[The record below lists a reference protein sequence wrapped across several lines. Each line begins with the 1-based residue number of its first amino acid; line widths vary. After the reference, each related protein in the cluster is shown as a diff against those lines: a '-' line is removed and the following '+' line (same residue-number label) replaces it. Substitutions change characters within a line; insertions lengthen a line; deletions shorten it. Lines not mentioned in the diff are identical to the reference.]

1 MSEGHYAGGMT
12 VQIRPAT
19 AADAEALAEVAA
31 VTFPLACPPH
41 TTDEA
46 KAAFI
51 AAVLSAERFGEYTVD
66 PARRL
71 LIAQSD
77 DGSVIGYTMV
87 NLGEPADADVRAAV
101 RVRPTAE
108 LSKCY
113 VLPGHHGEGVA
124 GRLMEAS
131 LAAAAVAGAAG
142 IWLGVNEENA
152 RAQRFYGKHGFE
164 RVGFKRFLVGDRL
177 EDDWVMERELVS
189 PPRP

>member
-1 MSEGHYAGGMT
+1 MT
-12 VQIRPAT
+12 AVIRPAT
-19 AADAEALAEVAA
+19 PADAEALAAVAA

-41 TTDEA
+41 TTEDA

-51 AAVLSAERFGEYTVD
+51 AAVLSADRFREYTAD

-71 LIAQSD
+71 LLAQ
-77 DGSVIGYTMV
+77 DGAGAVIGYTMV
-87 NLGEPADADVRAAV
+87 NLGEPADAAVSAAV

-124 GRLMEAS
+124 GRLMQAS
-131 LAAAAVAGAAG
+131 LAVAAEAGAAG

-164 RVGFKRFLVGDRL
+164 RVGSKRFLVGDRL

-189 PPRP
+189 LPRP

>member
-1 MSEGHYAGGMT
+1 MT
-12 VQIRPAT
+12 VVIRPAT
-19 AADAEALAEVAA
+19 PGDAVALASVAA

-41 TTDEA
+41 TTEEA

-51 AAVLSAERFGEYTVD
+51 ATVLSAERFGEYTVD
-66 PARRL
+66 PERRL
-71 LIAQSD
+71 LVAED
-77 DGSVIGYTMV
+77 AAGEVIGYTMV
-87 NLGEPADADVRAAV
+87 NLGEPADADVRAAL

-131 LAAAAVAGAAG
+131 LAAAAAAGAEG

-164 RVGFKRFLVGDRL
+164 RVGSKRFLVGDRL
-177 EDDWVMERELVS
+177 EDDWVMERALVS

>member
-1 MSEGHYAGGMT
+1 MSVG
-12 VQIRPAT
+12 IRAAT
-19 AADAEALAEVAA
+19 AADAGALAAVAA

-51 AAVLSAERFGEYTVD
+51 AAVLSVERFAEYTVD

-71 LIAQSD
+71 LVAQD
-77 DGSVIGYTMV
+77 DDRSVIGYTMV
-87 NLGEPADADVRAAV
+87 NLGEPTDADVRAVV

-131 LAAAAVAGAAG
+131 LAVTAEAGAAG
-142 IWLGVNEENA
+142 IWLGVNEENT

-164 RVGFKRFLVGDRL
+164 RVGSKRFLVGDRL
-177 EDDWVMERELVS
+177 ENDWVMERALVS
-189 PPRP
+189 LPRP